1 MAIPLGLLKSHV
13 RVDFDDDDALLSLY
27 LSAATSYFERASRR
41 LLSQQTRTLTLGSF
55 TDSMLPFPPL
65 VSLTSVQYVD
75 GDGAT
80 QTLSA
85 SLYRLDNTKPVPVIR
100 FHGALPDLDPDVSD
114 RVTITYV
121 CGWNDPPADVVRAV
135 LELAAGYYLSR
146 ESVSLV
152 QFRPVPFG
160 VENVIA
166 NRSVP
171 EFMPGADA

>member
-1 MAIPLGLLKSHV
+1 MPIPLGLLKSHV

-41 LLSQQTRTLTLGSF
+41 LLSQQTRTLKLGSF

-65 VSLTSVQYVD
+65 VSVTSVQYVD

-80 QTLSA
+80 QTLAGSE
-85 SLYRLDNTKPVPVIR
+85 YIVDTTRPVPVLR
-100 FHGALPDLDPDVSD
+100 FTGTMPDLDPDVAD

-135 LELAAGYYLSR
+135 LELAAGYYLTR
-146 ESVSLV
+146 ESVALV

-160 VENVIA
+160 VESVIA

-171 EFMPGADA
+171 EFMPGVDP